1 VLEAIACV
9 LPMSGMVTA
18 QIGLRAMQHAELRGA
33 GYKVQGS
40 RYKVRQAEPRGA
52 GYKVQG
58 SGSRVRRT
66 KTRKARRRAK

>member
-1 VLEAIACV
+1 
-9 LPMSGMVTA
+9 MVTA
-18 QIGLRAMQHAELRGA
+18 QIGLRAMQQAEPRGA

-58 SGSRVRRT
+58 SGSKVKRM
-66 KTRKARRRAK
+66 KTRNKRK